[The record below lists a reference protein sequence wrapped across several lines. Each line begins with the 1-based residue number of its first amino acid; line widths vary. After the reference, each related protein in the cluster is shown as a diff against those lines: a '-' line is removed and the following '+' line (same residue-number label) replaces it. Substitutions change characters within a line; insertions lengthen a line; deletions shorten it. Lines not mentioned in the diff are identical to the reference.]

1 MSCRWI
7 AAALG
12 VVVAYGSGAV
22 AYAQPVCE
30 RLADRLQP
38 DRLLQGSTES
48 RFEALQSIVRDDQY
62 AAWSTARDKRLDIN
76 LTVPRY
82 MSGVLNERVEEDNWC
97 DQRRKFLDL
106 RWSEV
111 AANRNAVLV
120 VEQTSVAAARTV
132 VDCARVFAER
142 DRQGFFGV
150 LASVSDRR
158 DQFTIRLE
166 RIQRQGDPQTWGIR
180 SIGPQQAGLR
190 CDDDWHRASPTQPR
204 TYAGLTLFLNCT
216 KDENRAM
223 DVTVVTSVGDAGPF
237 RLASLGDELA
247 EMRRLVAR
255 AEAAAAEAVPRGT
268 VAFFNLASCPRPG
281 WEPMPEARGRYVVG
295 VMEGGGVGRTVGEAL
310 TEQENRA
317 TGAHT
322 HTLTPDVRNIPIY
335 DASRQG
341 TGFAEGRGSGY
352 VQTPFG
358 TTRPIPVPAEG
369 AHPGQA
375 GRDVP
380 GTNAPYIQL
389 LVCRRT

>member
-1 MSCRWI
+1 
-7 AAALG
+7 
-12 VVVAYGSGAV
+12 
-22 AYAQPVCE
+22 
-30 RLADRLQP
+30 
-38 DRLLQGSTES
+38 
-48 RFEALQSIVRDDQY
+48 
-62 AAWSTARDKRLDIN
+62 
-76 LTVPRY
+76 
-82 MSGVLNERVEEDNWC
+82 
-97 DQRRKFLDL
+97 
-106 RWSEV
+106 
-111 AANRNAVLV
+111 
-120 VEQTSVAAARTV
+120 
-132 VDCARVFAER
+132 
-142 DRQGFFGV
+142 
-150 LASVSDRR
+150 
-158 DQFTIRLE
+158 
-166 RIQRQGDPQTWGIR
+166 
-180 SIGPQQAGLR
+180 
-190 CDDDWHRASPTQPR
+190 
-204 TYAGLTLFLNCT
+204 
-216 KDENRAM
+216 M

-268 VAFFNLASCPRPG
+268 VAFFNLARCPRPG